1 MRLLAGVLHSDEIAW
16 NSYTWDA
23 DAHKQINTNQQKT
36 ADKIGRFSLETT
48 DQVTN
53 FDNMIEGVYRILTG
67 IIGNT
72 GYVSIDFNWIR
83 MQFRCN
89 SDDTV
94 QCRIIYGSHSAHA
107 WVKIV

>member
-1 MRLLAGVLHSDEIAW
+1 MPHIVQAQATVR
-16 NSYTWDA
+16 
-23 DAHKQINTNQQKT
+23 NTNQQKT